1 MCIAALVQA
10 KFKFCSLRTFKSFFN
25 LFNIFDLW
33 LVESTDVETV
43 DVEGQPQRLSKD
55 EDGGDKDHGRE
66 TMMGKM
72 KP

>member
-1 MCIAALVQA
+1 M
-10 KFKFCSLRTFKSFFN
+10 
-25 LFNIFDLW
+25 
-33 LVESTDVETV
+33 VESTDVETV

-72 KP
+72 KL

>member
-1 MCIAALVQA
+1 MCIAAIVQA
-10 KFKFCSLRTFKSFFN
+10 KFKFCSLRTFK
-25 LFNIFDLW
+25 NIFDLW